1 MDIRISRLAG
11 WFCGILAMVAAGWLI
26 MGTVTLP
33 GVAVPARLDTLVK
46 ASKVEGYKPPAEVAS
61 TCVLEEDVTASVR
74 KDIKKVTGKEA
85 QKCDFLT
92 DARQHDAIWG
102 ALVAFLVAAAA
113 ISALTLAGGN
123 IKINSLVL
131 LVVLLITSLGGAIF
145 WPAAGDWME
154 ERGIVAAFFWR
165 GFLATLAVAGSMV
178 GAHQWHKA
186 IGHD

>member
-11 WFCGILAMVAAGWLI
+11 WFCGILAMAAAGWLI

-46 ASKVEGYKPPAEVAS
+46 ASKVEGYKPPAELAT
-61 TCVLEEDVTASVR
+61 TCEPQEEVTASVR

-85 QKCDFLT
+85 QQCDFLT

-102 ALVAFLVAAAA
+102 ALAAFLVAAAV
-113 ISALTLAGGN
+113 ISALTLAGGHS
-123 IKINSLVL
+123 KINNLVL
-131 LVVLLITSLGGAIF
+131 LVIVLIASIGGAIL
-145 WPAAGDWME
+145 WPAVGNWLE
-154 ERGIVAAFFWR
+154 ERGVIAEFFWR